1 MHAYV
6 MQDRNFNKYTTFCRF
21 AKPLHVFRKRM
32 LNNMEAI
39 SSSFKR
45 LNHTCLII
53 REKTFFRIDW
63 FISYCVSSRF
73 RIISQTGSTPL
84 PVKGCKS
91 KTFNCLVLIA
101 FDQRG
106 YICYD
111 KEPRFTWPHSKD
123 RLVASYDQAMC
134 TEANSFFPESPWD

>member
-1 MHAYV
+1 MCFV
-6 MQDRNFNKYTTFCRF
+6 PFQNNLLNKFNTF
-21 AKPLHVFRKRM
+21 ASEGL
-32 LNNMEAI
+32 
-39 SSSFKR
+39 
-45 LNHTCLII
+45 
-53 REKTFFRIDW
+53 
-63 FISYCVSSRF
+63 
-73 RIISQTGSTPL
+73 
-84 PVKGCKS
+84 KS

-134 TEANSFFPESPWD
+134 TEAISFFPESPWD